1 MEPFI
6 QVEDDIKLA
15 IEIASERTTL
25 SGPEF
30 AAKLQLLIETCRRQ
44 GHRAAQ
50 VVRVVAVP
58 VREQPSPKAVEPS
71 PPKPTLVSTPATG
84 SLGPVRT
91 YPDGSPAPGKS
102 PIPTIK
108 PMRTREDAMRAFQA
122 KQVCP
127 VCGGNDLNAPCAY
140 PGKGAPGCLRDKRL
154 EKDHEHAQ
162 VRKAL
167 DKEVDSGSMSV
178 DISEE
183 ELERATR
190 PDPPTAVDNGY
201 KFKGPTGKA
210 RKVDDA
216 GREDIRRR
224 SRQARTDGQGR
235 YPKGFIK
242 RLAEEYDVSEA
253 LIYQIIYSD
262 PGYEAVVKP

>member
-1 MEPFI
+1 
-6 QVEDDIKLA
+6 
-15 IEIASERTTL
+15 
-25 SGPEF
+25 
-30 AAKLQLLIETCRRQ
+30 
-44 GHRAAQ
+44 
-50 VVRVVAVP
+50 VP
-58 VREQPSPKAVEPS
+58 VREQPSPKESA

-108 PMRTREDAMRAFQA
+108 PLRTREDAMRAFQA

-127 VCGGNDLNAPCAY
+127 VCGGNDLNAPCAF
-140 PGKGAPGCLRDKRL
+140 PGKGAPGCLRDQRL
-154 EKDHEHAQ
+154 AKEEKKTLGELEQAQ
-162 VRKAL
+162 LR
-167 DKEVDSGSMSV
+167 KEVESTPE
-178 DISEE
+178 ISEE

-216 GREDIRRR
+216 GREDIRKRA
-224 SRQARTDGQGR
+224 RQGRMDGQGR

-262 PGYEAVVKP
+262 PGYEAVIKP